1 MHFLYLDDSGSAQNK
16 ADNHIILAGVSVF
29 ERQTHWLSGAMDRI
43 AADVWPDN
51 PNIEL
56 HAQEM
61 FSGKRRWRGIE
72 KDVRVRAY
80 GDALRILK
88 VNTHVRLFGAVIH
101 RRAVGIDDPM
111 EFAFEALASRFDR
124 MLGRMHKAGDTQ
136 RGLIVLDKS
145 SYETSLQAL
154 AIKFRTDGHRWGT
167 LRNLAEVP
175 LFVDSQAT
183 RMIQYADLV
192 AYALRR
198 YYERGDATYFDIIR
212 DKFDALGGVVT
223 GLLHHIPVDEACG
236 CHVCGRRP

>member
-29 ERQTHWLSGAMDRI
+29 ERQTHWLSGAMDRV
-43 AADVWPDN
+43 AADVWPDDS
-51 PNIEL
+51 NIEF

-61 FSGKRRWRGIE
+61 FSGKRRWRGVE
-72 KDVRVRAY
+72 KEVRTRAY
-80 GDALRILK
+80 GDALRILR
-88 VNTHVRLFGAVIH
+88 VNKHVRLFGAAIN

-124 MLGRMHKAGDTQ
+124 MLGRMHKDGDTQ

-154 AIKFRTDGHRWGT
+154 AIKFRTDGHRWGM

-175 LFVDSQAT
+175 LFVDSRAT

-198 YYERGDATYFDIIR
+198 YYEHGDARYFDIIR

-223 GLLHHIPVDEACG
+223 GLLHHIPAGEACA
-236 CHVCGRRP
+236 CHACR